1 MHAGSRPG
9 ALVALLFCFSCP
21 ARGTREGIDVAVG
34 ETSVTL
40 TCPEDDQVLKRSE
53 VEVSQET
60 PWTAKEEG
68 ELEQMERGVVY
79 VCNSV
84 KATHKIY
91 LKVKVCEGCVDL
103 GLGLVAGVIV
113 SDLLVTLGVLILVYF
128 CSRSRTTIFKREAKK
143 GQPKG
148 QKVDSP
154 PPVPNP
160 DYEPIRKGQREVYA
174 GLAPRIF

>member
-1 MHAGSRPG
+1 MHAGSRSG

-91 LKVKVCEGCVDL
+91 LKVKAGAVRPSSSMRLKRGSQKARKWTLLHLSPTLTTSPSGKARGRCMLDWRL
-103 GLGLVAGVIV
+103 GSSELARHGH
-113 SDLLVTLGVLILVYF
+113 LI
-128 CSRSRTTIFKREAKK
+128 R
-143 GQPKG
+143 GQTVGDKCLFYT
-148 QKVDSP
+148 SP
-154 PPVPNP
+154 
-160 DYEPIRKGQREVYA
+160 
-174 GLAPRIF
+174 